1 LLGSVVGGLHQFCL
15 KVTFSG
21 LTAVH
26 DVRYF
31 RRDKIF
37 FSYDLVDGWEAIEM
51 NAQSDG
57 F

>member
-1 LLGSVVGGLHQFCL
+1 MYAISGGI
-15 KVTFSG
+15 
-21 LTAVH
+21 
-26 DVRYF
+26 R
-31 RRDKIF
+31 F